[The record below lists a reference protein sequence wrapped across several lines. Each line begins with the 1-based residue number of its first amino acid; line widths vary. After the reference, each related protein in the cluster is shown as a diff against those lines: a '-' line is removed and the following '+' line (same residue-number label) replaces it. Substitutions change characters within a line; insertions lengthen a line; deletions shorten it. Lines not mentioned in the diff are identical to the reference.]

1 MIVVRCINDLDNHTT
16 SWGNGKEGSWKTS
29 VEPLVKTCYTLRRKL
44 VSAGHQYGRNRHMQA
59 CVYAHLTQAHD
70 AKGVRKGMDH
80 YYEKRNQYR

>member
-1 MIVVRCINDLDNHTT
+1 MVYGLYEKVT
-16 SWGNGKEGSWKTS
+16 SAMLSTFPS

-59 CVYAHLTQAHD
+59 CVYAHLTQARY